1 LIRICEADLVDE
13 DMSGRALTADFDHD
27 PERFAANQL
36 ATQSFSMISDVHD
49 RAADRLAEIVSSTP
63 DENEDAYGDQG
74 VQDRTPLG
82 KRRCHDRPRA
92 KMNDIPNGVP
102 QETSRHQSATNL
114 GAGGDGDKGET
125 SKDHGG
131 RCLQGGQPQSAQ

>member
-1 LIRICEADLVDE
+1 VDE

-49 RAADRLAEIVSSTP
+49 RAADRLAKIVSSTP

-82 KRRCHDRPRA
+82 
-92 KMNDIPNGVP
+92 
-102 QETSRHQSATNL
+102 
-114 GAGGDGDKGET
+114 
-125 SKDHGG
+125 
-131 RCLQGGQPQSAQ
+131 